1 MVVQFDILSNICLI
15 FFQKKSVIFIVKT
28 KEDKKS
34 NFPCFVLAEQVPGIV
49 NKFKYLGRINRQ

>member
-1 MVVQFDILSNICLI
+1 M
-15 FFQKKSVIFIVKT
+15 KT